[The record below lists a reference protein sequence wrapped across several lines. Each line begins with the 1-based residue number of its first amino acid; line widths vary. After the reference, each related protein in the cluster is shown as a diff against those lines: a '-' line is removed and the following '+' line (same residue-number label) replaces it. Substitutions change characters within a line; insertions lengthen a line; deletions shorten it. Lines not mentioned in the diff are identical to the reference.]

1 VITKGGLVGAVDT
14 LRILVDDLWK
24 D

>member
-1 VITKGGLVGAVDT
+1 VITKGGLVGADDT